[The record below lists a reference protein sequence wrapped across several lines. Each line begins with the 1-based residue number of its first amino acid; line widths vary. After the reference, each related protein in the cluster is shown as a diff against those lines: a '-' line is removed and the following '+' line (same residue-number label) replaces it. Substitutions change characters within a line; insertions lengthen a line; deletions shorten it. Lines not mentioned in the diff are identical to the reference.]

1 MADKASKFD
10 PKEIADVAQNTLR
23 KFTSLDTPQDMTA
36 AETAADIAAGFVPGV
51 GTAQSARDFER
62 ARREGDKLGMGLSA
76 VGMVPVVG
84 GVVKPAKVAARSLGD
99 LVDQYVRR
107 VRKMEELGPAGYS
120 VHKVEAP
127 ASSEVPGW
135 HISQDLPGILSTGA
149 MTNKAVGANNIQGWV
164 PAHVGGAYFYSD
176 PRLARAKWEDLADV
190 VGDPKLA
197 AEMPVIRA
205 QLRRGN
211 RLVPDEDVSL
221 SVPWQQSYQ
230 EGSFA
235 TKRPVLI
242 NQIDRIY
249 SADPSV
255 TKDMIRDTIIRQRR
269 YAAGGA
275 VDFEKGG
282 KAEFDPKEIA
292 NVAEQTL
299 KKFISLDTPQ
309 DMSSAETV
317 ADIAAGFVPGIGTA
331 QSARDFERARRE
343 GDKLGMGLSAVGM
356 IPVVG
361 GVVKPARKAVDPLAE
376 MLRKY
381 LDKAPS
387 TPSRAAE
394 MRSVQE
400 ALARTESRAADAAS
414 ARQTDILSSPETYKE
429 VDWPQRFYRGIRQ
442 ATRGPNG
449 EVLPEVSSLIMPQRG
464 SEVLAVQPNN
474 PRRTAWAASN
484 PLTASS
490 FASDP
495 NSLVVP
501 LRLRE
506 KPDVVFNAEGL
517 PWQRFFSQTGDLSRG
532 SYNYPLRS
540 EFKDM
545 LRDPSV
551 RSILVKDI
559 FDDAANTPEGLR
571 RLSELYGVQLRP
583 ENLLSDNLLI
593 KDPSVVEYLLTKETP
608 KMTESLKSKSSP
620 KSSSKKEPTVKEQKM
635 LQGFYR
641 GYAGEPDVAGSV
653 FVTPQRAVGE
663 YYGAKRAAQTGA
675 EPHLEMILADPFAG
689 RGYGHSTMGTG
700 KNPPMITRARELAP
714 EDVKSRTK
722 LYAEGGAVADTDP
735 NALVTQAYRDIL
747 QRDPEQEGLQYW
759 TNQLSTNQLTPES
772 LYQNIAAAAQGAD
785 APNAQRYANALQ
797 NRNLVTQAYQDILQR
812 APEQEGLSYWTGQLN
827 TGALTPETLRQNIL
841 ASAQGAD
848 AAKAQQYAQNFA
860 ATQPQPTE
868 AVDPDSYR
876 NPYNTRRTLDD
887 LASIYSIGRYFIPGM
902 QLAAPIDL
910 ALRALSLGN
919 TAKKIG
925 KIFRF
930 AAGGPVNYDP
940 AEIDTIVSRVKEELH
955 G

>member
-36 AETAADIAAGFVPGV
+36 AET
-51 GTAQSARDFER
+51 
-62 ARREGDKLGMGLSA
+62 L
-76 VGMVPVVG
+76 
-84 GVVKPAKVAARSLGD
+84 
-99 LVDQYVRR
+99 
-107 VRKMEELGPAGYS
+107 
-120 VHKVEAP
+120 
-127 ASSEVPGW
+127 
-135 HISQDLPGILSTGA
+135 
-149 MTNKAVGANNIQGWV
+149 
-164 PAHVGGAYFYSD
+164 
-176 PRLARAKWEDLADV
+176 
-190 VGDPKLA
+190 
-197 AEMPVIRA
+197 
-205 QLRRGN
+205 
-211 RLVPDEDVSL
+211 
-221 SVPWQQSYQ
+221 
-230 EGSFA
+230 
-235 TKRPVLI
+235 
-242 NQIDRIY
+242 
-249 SADPSV
+249 
-255 TKDMIRDTIIRQRR
+255 
-269 YAAGGA
+269 
-275 VDFEKGG
+275 
-282 KAEFDPKEIA
+282 
-292 NVAEQTL
+292 
-299 KKFISLDTPQ
+299 
-309 DMSSAETV
+309 

-449 EVLPEVSSLIMPQRG
+449 EMLPEVSSLIMPQRG
-464 SEVLAVQPNN
+464 SEVLSVQPNN

-608 KMTESLKSKSSP
+608 KMTEPLKSKSSP

-641 GYAGEPDVAGSV
+641 GYAGDYDAARAAAQDSGV
-653 FVTPQRAVGE
+653 FVSPQRAVGE
-663 YYGAKRAAQTGA
+663 YYANKRAAQTGA

-714 EDVKSRTK
+714 EDVKDRTK
-722 LYAEGGAVADTDP
+722 LYAAGGAVADTDVKSWLAANP
-735 NALVTQAYRDIL
+735 GATDYD
-747 QRDPEQEGLQYW
+747 
-759 TNQLSTNQLTPES
+759 
-772 LYQNIAAAAQGAD
+772 IAAAMKK
-785 APNAQRYANALQ
+785 YE
-797 NRNLVTQAYQDILQR
+797 V
-812 APEQEGLSYWTGQLN
+812 APEQVSRVTGIGMPEVQARYAVARPKTDEEVKQFLTSQPGMTDPQIANAMRMYNVAPEQVSRAINMGL
-827 TGALTPETLRQNIL
+827 PEVKLRYAF
-841 ASAQGAD
+841 ASPPPP
-848 AAKAQQYAQNFA
+848 
-860 ATQPQPTE
+860 QPQP
-868 AVDPDSYR
+868 ASGGG
-876 NPYNTRRTLDD
+876 NNGTRKALDD
-887 LASIYSIGRYFIPGM
+887 LASMYSIGTYFIPGM
-902 QLAAPIDL
+902 QFAAPIDY
-910 ALRALSLGN
+910 ALRGLSLAN
-919 TAKKIG
+919 TVKSIG
-925 KIFRF
+925 RRLGF

-940 AEIDTIVSRVKEELH
+940 TEIDTIVSRVKEELH